1 MSQGTPKKD
10 SFNPQPASA
19 GTNWSSSKEGPS
31 SVDFFC
37 CLTLSQSSFY
47 LFLNVLDLVY
57 ATLVTMLAILFTVE
71 DSVGTIIGYLKVSL
85 GTLNILLFGLAAV
98 AFIVYLV
105 KLRFDTSVHKIY
117 SIVRLVVCGIR
128 YSLHS
133 H

>member
-1 MSQGTPKKD
+1 MSQGKQINN
-10 SFNPQPASA
+10 SFNPQSA
-19 GTNWSSSKEGPS
+19 AGGTMISPTKENPNS
-31 SVDFFC
+31 IDFFC

-57 ATLVTMLAILFTVE
+57 ATFITMLAILFTVE
-71 DSVGTIIGYLKVSL
+71 DSAGTIIEYLKVSL

-105 KLRFDTSVHKIY
+105 NLKFNTSVHKIY

-128 YSLHS
+128 
-133 H
+133 

>member
-1 MSQGTPKKD
+1 MSQGTPKND

-19 GTNWSSSKEGPS
+19 GTMLSPTKENQNS
-31 SVDFFC
+31 IDFFC
-37 CLTLSQSSFY
+37 CLSLNQSSFY

-57 ATLVTMLAILFTVE
+57 ATLITMLAILFTVE

-105 KLRFDTSVHKIY
+105 NLKFNTSVHKIY

-128 YSLHS
+128 
-133 H
+133 